1 MQNFTVRFDEM
12 LDSIGITAYKLSKEI
27 GTSEAV
33 ISSIRSGKTKPSFD
47 FLSKLLSKYEAINT
61 NYLITGQG
69 ELSLK
74 PASTRP
80 ASGDFGSKKNENDPL
95 PGSETEG
102 KLSPTVSPTVSPTLK
117 NKGKTDSYSGS
128 SLNEMNANYG
138 AKTPAIITL
147 NEHGIDNIIYVPV
160 KAQAGYLV
168 GYADQEYIES
178 LPSFRMPGLNNGTYR
193 MFETEGISMQ
203 PTLTNNDRVIGQW
216 VDNMENIRENRVHV
230 VVSTRGVLIK
240 RVLNRIKER
249 GLIYLKSD
257 TISHRHDYPMI
268 ELDASEV
275 KEIWYV
281 RMKVSSDLSEPSEIY
296 NRVADLEIKQTEI
309 MKVLRASN
317 LIS

>member
-1 MQNFTVRFDEM
+1 MTSVDRIRAYIDSHGIKKSEFYLKTNLSNGY
-12 LDSIGITAYKLSKEI
+12 LDKVKELGADKIESIITAFPDINLYWLVTGNEVKTASTRTGYGDLGSYKNEI
-27 GTSEAV
+27 GTLPGGETDV
-33 ISSIRSGKTKPSFD
+33 KISPKPS
-47 FLSKLLSKYEAINT
+47 
-61 NYLITGQG
+61 
-69 ELSLK
+69 
-74 PASTRP
+74 PATSPT
-80 ASGDFGSKKNENDPL
+80 AEKKNKSVP
-95 PGSETEG
+95 
-102 KLSPTVSPTVSPTLK
+102 
-117 NKGKTDSYSGS
+117 YSGF

-147 NEHGIDNIIYVPV
+147 NEQGIDNIIYVPV
-160 KAQAGYLV
+160 KAQAGYLS

-216 VDNMENIRENRVHV
+216 VDNMDNIRENRVHV
-230 VVSTRGVLIK
+230 VVSTKGVLIK

-309 MKVLRASN
+309 MKVLRANN
-317 LIS
+317 LAG